1 MSHQTLGSV
10 FCTWG
15 YSWWEHPIC
24 PVFGWDTLIPW
35 LSTPWTVLRDEE
47 PGPVGSLGDPAG
59 VWPSRAGGR
68 ELLCGP
74 GQEFVGLMDL
84 SWRRAAAQ
92 LHPDLL
98 LLARTRRAS
107 AARAF
112 LGGGTNAVCFF
123 WTEMENLNVMLLI
136 CFVLFFSYNFFLKCS
151 CTGFH
156 APSRSLVVFC
166 WEEDGC

>member
-10 FCTWG
+10 LCTWG
-15 YSWWEHPIC
+15 YSWWGHPIC

-92 LHPDLL
+92 LHPGFI
-98 LLARTRRAS
+98 AVGTHPAS
-107 AARAF
+107 FCSSCLPGR
-112 LGGGTNAVCFF
+112 GDKRC
-123 WTEMENLNVMLLI
+123 
-136 CFVLFFSYNFFLKCS
+136 LFFL
-151 CTGFH
+151 
-156 APSRSLVVFC
+156 
-166 WEEDGC
+166 D